1 MHFRISPSAEIA
13 SRNWCRRCSGAATGL
28 SVGGRMTRKK
38 AQRTQGDPDYGLVLA
53 VAALTV
59 VGLMLVYSATFD
71 WSYQDYGNSLQI
83 TLRQFRW
90 VGVGVVALVV
100 FTFVPYDWWQRVA
113 VPVMGATL
121 LSLLLVL
128 LIGQKRFGAQRSFLS
143 GSIHPGELAKLSMV
157 IYIAAWLSSKG
168 EQIRNIPYGLIPFA
182 VLIGV
187 VAGLIVAQPD
197 IGTAMLICAT
207 SLAVFF
213 FAGADIFHLALGGAV
228 SVVTFSLLIAK
239 FPHASERITEW
250 LKVWRSPGL
259 AGYHINQTRIA
270 LGSGGLSGVGL
281 GHGQQKLGY
290 LPTPHTDTIFAVLGE
305 EAGLLGCLTVM
316 GLFAVFAWRGFKI
329 TMEAQDPFAALL
341 ACGVTCWITFQAL
354 INVGV
359 VTALVPFTGMAL
371 PFISSGGSSMVASMA
386 GVGLL
391 LSVSRGK
398 RLSGG
403 TSKREGRRK
412 YAGMDRRWGDWRTRV
427 SRSRRRASASR
438 RG

>member
-1 MHFRISPSAEIA
+1 M
-13 SRNWCRRCSGAATGL
+13 TG
-28 SVGGRMTRKK
+28 KK
-38 AQRTQGDPDYGLVLA
+38 IRRTQGDLDYVLILA

-59 VGLMLVYSATFD
+59 VGLMMVYSATFD
-71 WSYQDYGNSLQI
+71 WSYQSYGNSLQI
-83 TLRQFRW
+83 ALRQFRW
-90 VGVGVVALVV
+90 VGLGVIALVV
-100 FTFVPYDWWQRVA
+100 VAFVPYDWWQRAA

-128 LIGQKRFGAQRSFLS
+128 LIGQKRFGAQRSFLG

-168 EQIRNIPYGLIPFA
+168 EQIRDVTYGLIPFA

-197 IGTAMLICAT
+197 IGTAILICVT
-207 SLAVFF
+207 SLTVFF
-213 FAGADIFHLALGGAV
+213 FAGADIFQLAIGGAV
-228 SVVTFSLLIAK
+228 SAATFVFLITK

-250 LKVWRSPGL
+250 LKVWRSPEL
-259 AGYHINQTRIA
+259 AGHQMKQSLIA
-270 LGSGGLSGVGL
+270 LGSGGPFGVGL
-281 GHGQQKLGY
+281 GQGQQKLGY

-305 EAGLLGCLTVM
+305 EAGLLGCLVVI
-316 GLFAVFAWRGFKI
+316 GLFALFAYRGFKI
-329 TMEAQDPFAALL
+329 TMEAQEPFAALL

-359 VTALVPFTGMAL
+359 VTSLIPFTGMAL
-371 PFISSGGSSMVASMA
+371 PFISSGGSSMVTSMA

-403 TSKREGRRK
+403 TSKREGRRQ
-412 YAGMDRRWGDWRTRV
+412 YAGMGRRWGDRRTRV